1 MRIDTDSD
9 RTKCWLSRTEIDTLA
24 RHAPNRQA
32 ELAIRLMADSGL
44 RSFETVQICPTHKR
58 RSEDGSAWLLRVPKG
73 KDTRN
78 GTGKARDT
86 FLPAR
91 TEQLL
96 HSYQRDENLAPREP
110 YITVRPRSV
119 RRWVEVAAQGA
130 GDYREDDDGEG
141 YWAGNED
148 WQYVSSHDL
157 RRSWATYLLVERRRN
172 VRVVQSA
179 GGWKDYDSMKPYL
192 GEATEQA
199 IVEELSAVDY

>member
-1 MRIDTDSD
+1 MRIDTEDD
-9 RTKCWLSRTEIDTLA
+9 RVKCWLSRTEVDTLA
-24 RHAPNRQA
+24 RHAPNREA
-32 ELAIRLMADSGL
+32 ELAIRLMGDCGL
-44 RSFETVQICPTHKR
+44 RSFETIQICPKHKR

-73 KDTRN
+73 KDTKN

-86 FLPAR
+86 FLPDQ

-96 HSYQRDENLAPREP
+96 HSYQRDESLGMNEQ
-110 YITVRPRSV
+110 YIDVTPRSV
-119 RRWVEVAAQGA
+119 RRWVEVAARDA
-130 GDYREDDDGEG
+130 GDYREDDDSEG

-148 WQYVSSHDL
+148 WRHVSSHDL
-157 RRSWATYLLVERRRN
+157 RRSWATYLLVEKRRN

>member
-1 MRIDTDSD
+1 MRIDTDGD
-9 RTKCWLSRTEIDTLA
+9 RVKCWLGRSEIDTLA
-24 RHAPNRQA
+24 RRAPTREA
-32 ELAIRLMADSGL
+32 ELAIRIMGDCGL
-44 RSFETVQICPTHKR
+44 RSFEVIQICPKHKR

-86 FLPAR
+86 FLPAQ

-96 HSYQRDENLAPREP
+96 HSYQRDESLGMDEQ
-110 YITVRPRSV
+110 YITVAPRSV
-119 RRWVEVAAQGA
+119 RRWVEVAAKNAHETTGV
-130 GDYREDDDGEG
+130 D
-141 YWAGNED
+141 D
-148 WQYVSSHDL
+148 WQHVSSHDL
-157 RRSWATYLLVERRRN
+157 RRSWATYLLVEQRRN

-199 IVEELSAVDY
+199 IVEELGAVKF